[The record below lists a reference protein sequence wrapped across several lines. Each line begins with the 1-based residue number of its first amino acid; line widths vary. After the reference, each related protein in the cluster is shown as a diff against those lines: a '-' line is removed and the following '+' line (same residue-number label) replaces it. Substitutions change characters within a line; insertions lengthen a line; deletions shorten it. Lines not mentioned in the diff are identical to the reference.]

1 MACERGRRGEVAEA
15 LAEAYLAR
23 EGYRTLA
30 RRFRVPAGEIDLIAY
45 DRDVLAFV
53 EVRSAR
59 SEAFGHPLASVTP
72 RKQARVVRAAR
83 AFLAELPT
91 PWPPMRFDALGVCFA
106 GVDDTSEVTFTLVRG
121 AFDTSPRSASWT

>member
-15 LAEAYLAR
+15 LAEAYLAGQ
-23 EGYRTLA
+23 GYRTLA

-45 DRDVLAFV
+45 DGDVLAFV

-59 SEAFGHPLASVTP
+59 GEAFGHPLASVTP

-83 AFLAELPT
+83 AFLAQLPA
-91 PWPPMRFDALGVCFA
+91 PWPPMRFDAIGVCFA
-106 GVDDTSEVTFTLVRG
+106 GADDASDVAYALVRG
-121 AFDTSPRSASWT
+121 AFDAGPKGS